1 MIDGILLLDKP
12 LGLSSTAASQR
23 VRRLLN
29 VAKAGHVG
37 SLDPL
42 ASGMLPICLGEATKL
57 AGEVL
62 EGAKVYRFRIRV
74 GQRTT
79 TGDTEGGVIE
89 TLPVPELQADALL
102 VLLQKFLGN
111 SLQIPPMYSALKRD
125 GQPLY
130 KLARAGLV
138 VPRQARPIH
147 IEQLDLLGYG
157 NQVSGENWIEC
168 RVACGKGT
176 YVRVLAEDICL
187 ALGTCGHVDQL
198 RRERVLPFPS
208 EAMQRFEDIEAALA
222 VGQLPV
228 LLGPEVTVAHLPQ
241 VTLSEDLERR
251 LRLGQSVTL
260 PQLQAELG
268 QTVQIWGATGR
279 FLGLGRV
286 SAPLS
291 VAPKRLVAQQ
301 ASE

>member
-1 MIDGILLLDKP
+1 
-12 LGLSSTAASQR
+12 
-23 VRRLLN
+23 
-29 VAKAGHVG
+29 
-37 SLDPL
+37 
-42 ASGMLPICLGEATKL
+42 LGEATKL

-79 TGDTEGGVIE
+79 TGDTEGDVIE

-222 VGQLPV
+222 VGQLPI

-260 PQLQAELG
+260 PKLQAELG

-286 SAPLS
+286 SAPLI

-301 ASE
+301 VSE